1 MEGHKFLRLR
11 KGRGNKNWAVKRGRV
26 MQMYACDHVE
36 VHPQKKKKVLY
47 LVKKKR
53 KEKTR
58 QQEQRNII
66 MGINCEV
73 LLQEF
78 NKCLLFFY
86 NNAMDQLVTV

>member
-1 MEGHKFLRLR
+1 MKNGPLKGEGSPTEEKESSLF
-11 KGRGNKNWAVKRGRV
+11 G
-26 MQMYACDHVE
+26 
-36 VHPQKKKKVLY
+36 
-47 LVKKKR
+47 KKKR
-53 KEKTR
+53 KEKKR
-58 QQEQRNII
+58 KQEQRNII